1 MDVFTVVLLIAF
13 GLMTGSYFGYTK
25 ATKDIQ
31 QNRRL
36 SHIVQE
42 YIDFQYISVKELD
55 RVISVCEK
63 EIETRVKMK

>member
-25 ATKDIQ
+25 AMKDIQ

-55 RVISVCEK
+55 RVISVCEN
-63 EIETRVKMK
+63 EIESRVKAK